1 MRLFCIKKWD
11 NIIVIRLH
19 LEYVFGVTIK
29 GGPKMAGR
37 LRPNCRTIYIIEHT
51 PNAGTVESQKF
62 RGGGTSIIEGHL
74 SLIFLQTQGVYFIIV
89 L

>member
-1 MRLFCIKKWD
+1 M
-11 NIIVIRLH
+11 
-19 LEYVFGVTIK
+19 FGVTIK